1 MKTTQL
7 LRLISIINS
16 LFIIPAC
23 SAQNPSENLM
33 EEVLEDLSVN
43 NDINNSVNSLNW
55 ENELEELSNRLQ
67 EPVNLNSATREQ
79 LEQFPFLSDI
89 QIEHL
94 LAYIYIHGQMETIY
108 ELQLVEELDR
118 QTIQYLLPFVCI
130 KAINNE
136 PAFRW
141 KTMLKDAG
149 RYGKNE
155 VLTRLDIPFYKR
167 KGYEHTYL
175 GPSVYN
181 SVKYTFR
188 YRDQLYAGGVA
199 EKDAGEPFAA
209 LHNSYGYDYYSF
221 YLLLQN
227 CGRLKSLAVGNY
239 RLSFG
244 QGLVMSTDYLM
255 GKTIYASSFNNRST
269 GIKRHSSTDE
279 YNYFRG
285 VATTVALTKRLSVSA
300 FYSHRNMDGVV
311 TDGEITSVYKTG
323 LHRSRKEADKKNL
336 LTSQLTGGNVSYQQ
350 NHIRLGI
357 TGVYYVFNRPYEP
370 ELTGYSKYNIHGNHF
385 YNLGIDYAYR
395 WRRFSF
401 QGETAIGKQGW
412 ASLNRLQYSPVQD
425 IQFML
430 IHRFYSYDYWAMY
443 AHSFGEGSTVQ
454 NEQGYY
460 VGLETTPFSH
470 WRFFVSFDLFSF
482 PWKKYRINKPSRG
495 TDGLIQATFTPRT
508 NLSMYLKYRYKQKE
522 RDLTGSKGTLTLPI
536 FHHQLRYR
544 LNYSLNDVFSSR
556 TTLDYNHFHSQDRA
570 ATKGY
575 QVTQMISSQ
584 LPWTRLFADVQ
595 GSYFCTD
602 DYDSRVYV
610 SEKGLLYTFYT
621 PSFQGRGFRC
631 AVRLRY
637 ELNKHWL
644 FITKFGETIYLNRNE
659 IGSGNDL
666 IYGNKKADIQM
677 QLRIKFYC
685 IFVCQKIIKEYEN
698 KWMIKLLL
706 TECLM
711 SGMHNLYILHT
722 IL

>member
-1 MKTTQL
+1 
-7 LRLISIINS
+7 
-16 LFIIPAC
+16 
-23 SAQNPSENLM
+23 M

-659 IGSGNDL
+659 IGSGYDL

-677 QLRIKFYC
+677 QLRIKF
-685 IFVCQKIIKEYEN
+685 
-698 KWMIKLLL
+698 
-706 TECLM
+706 
-711 SGMHNLYILHT
+711 
-722 IL
+722 

>member
-23 SAQNPSENLM
+23 SAQNPSENLI

-43 NDINNSVNSLNW
+43 NDINNSVNFLNW

-136 PAFRW
+136 AAFRW

-209 LHNSYGYDYYSF
+209 LHNRYGYDYYSF

-255 GKTIYASSFNNRST
+255 GKTIYASSFNNRSA

-357 TGVYYVFNRPYEP
+357 TGVYYVFNRLYEP

-677 QLRIKFYC
+677 QLRIKF
-685 IFVCQKIIKEYEN
+685 
-698 KWMIKLLL
+698 
-706 TECLM
+706 
-711 SGMHNLYILHT
+711 
-722 IL
+722 

>member
-1 MKTTQL
+1 
-7 LRLISIINS
+7 
-16 LFIIPAC
+16 
-23 SAQNPSENLM
+23 M

-141 KTMLKDAG
+141 KTMLKSAMK
-149 RYGKNE
+149 YGKNE
-155 VLTRLDIPFYKR
+155 VLTRIDIPFYER

-209 LHNSYGYDYYSF
+209 LHNRYGYDYYSF

-227 CGRLKSLAVGNY
+227 CGRLKLLAVGNY

-269 GIKRHSSTDE
+269 GIKKHSSTDE

-677 QLRIKFYC
+677 QLRIKF
-685 IFVCQKIIKEYEN
+685 
-698 KWMIKLLL
+698 
-706 TECLM
+706 
-711 SGMHNLYILHT
+711 
-722 IL
+722 

>member
-595 GSYFCTD
+595 GSYFSTD

-637 ELNKHWL
+637 ELNEHWML
-644 FITKFGETIYLNRNE
+644 ITKFGETIYLDRNE

-666 IYGNKKADIQM
+666 IQGNKKADVQM
-677 QLRIKFYC
+677 QLRIKF
-685 IFVCQKIIKEYEN
+685 
-698 KWMIKLLL
+698 
-706 TECLM
+706 
-711 SGMHNLYILHT
+711 
-722 IL
+722 

>member
-175 GPSVYN
+175 GPSVYI

-209 LHNSYGYDYYSF
+209 LHNRYGYDYYSF

-677 QLRIKFYC
+677 QLRIKF
-685 IFVCQKIIKEYEN
+685 
-698 KWMIKLLL
+698 
-706 TECLM
+706 
-711 SGMHNLYILHT
+711 
-722 IL
+722 

>member
-23 SAQNPSENLM
+23 SAQNPSQSLIEDIF
-33 EEVLEDLSVN
+33 EDLSVN
-43 NDINNSVNSLNW
+43 NSVDNAVNEPNW
-55 ENELEELSNRLQ
+55 ENELEELSVRLH
-67 EPVNLNSATREQ
+67 EPVDLNRATRQQ

-94 LAYIYIHGQMETIY
+94 LAYIYVHGQMETLY
-108 ELQLVEELDR
+108 ELQLIEDMDK

-136 PAFRW
+136 SSFRW
-141 KTMLKDAG
+141 KTMLKSAMK
-149 RYGKNE
+149 YGKNE

-181 SVKYTFR
+181 SVKYSFR
-188 YRDQLYAGGVA
+188 YSDRLYAGVVA
-199 EKDAGEPFAA
+199 EKDAGEPFGA
-209 LHNSYGYDYYSF
+209 LHNRYGYDYYSF
-221 YLLLQN
+221 YLLLKD
-227 CGRLKSLAVGNY
+227 CGRLKALAVGNY

-255 GKTIYASSFNNRST
+255 GKTIYASSFNNRSA

-357 TGVYYVFNRPYEP
+357 TGVYYVFNRLYEP

-677 QLRIKFYC
+677 QLRIKF
-685 IFVCQKIIKEYEN
+685 
-698 KWMIKLLL
+698 
-706 TECLM
+706 
-711 SGMHNLYILHT
+711 
-722 IL
+722 

>member
-1 MKTTQL
+1 
-7 LRLISIINS
+7 
-16 LFIIPAC
+16 
-23 SAQNPSENLM
+23 M

-130 KAINNE
+130 KAINNK

-141 KTMLKDAG
+141 KSLLKNTAK
-149 RYGKNE
+149 YGKNE
-155 VLTRLDIPFYKR
+155 LLTRFDIPFYKR

-209 LHNSYGYDYYSF
+209 LHNRYGYDYYSF

-425 IQFML
+425 IQFIL

-677 QLRIKFYC
+677 QLRIKF
-685 IFVCQKIIKEYEN
+685 
-698 KWMIKLLL
+698 
-706 TECLM
+706 
-711 SGMHNLYILHT
+711 
-722 IL
+722 

>member
-1 MKTTQL
+1 
-7 LRLISIINS
+7 
-16 LFIIPAC
+16 
-23 SAQNPSENLM
+23 M

-167 KGYEHTYL
+167 KGYEHTNL

-269 GIKRHSSTDE
+269 GIKKHSSTDE

-677 QLRIKFYC
+677 QLRIKF
-685 IFVCQKIIKEYEN
+685 
-698 KWMIKLLL
+698 
-706 TECLM
+706 
-711 SGMHNLYILHT
+711 
-722 IL
+722 

>member
-1 MKTTQL
+1 MKITQL
-7 LRLISIINS
+7 IRLISIINS

-209 LHNSYGYDYYSF
+209 LHNRYGYDYYSF

-677 QLRIKFYC
+677 QLRIKF
-685 IFVCQKIIKEYEN
+685 
-698 KWMIKLLL
+698 
-706 TECLM
+706 
-711 SGMHNLYILHT
+711 
-722 IL
+722 

>member
-1 MKTTQL
+1 
-7 LRLISIINS
+7 
-16 LFIIPAC
+16 
-23 SAQNPSENLM
+23 M

-155 VLTRLDIPFYKR
+155 VLIRLDIPFYKR

-425 IQFML
+425 IQFIL

-677 QLRIKFYC
+677 QLRIKF
-685 IFVCQKIIKEYEN
+685 
-698 KWMIKLLL
+698 
-706 TECLM
+706 
-711 SGMHNLYILHT
+711 
-722 IL
+722 

>member
-1 MKTTQL
+1 
-7 LRLISIINS
+7 
-16 LFIIPAC
+16 
-23 SAQNPSENLM
+23 M

-209 LHNSYGYDYYSF
+209 LHNRYGYDYYSF

-255 GKTIYASSFNNRST
+255 GKTIYASSFNNRSA
-269 GIKRHSSTDE
+269 GIKSHSSTDE

-401 QGETAIGKQGW
+401 QGETVIGKQGW

-677 QLRIKFYC
+677 QLRIKF
-685 IFVCQKIIKEYEN
+685 
-698 KWMIKLLL
+698 
-706 TECLM
+706 
-711 SGMHNLYILHT
+711 
-722 IL
+722 

>member
-370 ELTGYSKYNIHGNHF
+370 ELTGYSKYNLHGNNF

-395 WRRFSF
+395 WHRFSF

-412 ASLNRLQYSPVQD
+412 ASLNRLQYSPVQNTQ
-425 IQFML
+425 IML
-430 IHRFYSYDYWAMY
+430 IHRFYSYNYWAMF

-677 QLRIKFYC
+677 QLRIKF
-685 IFVCQKIIKEYEN
+685 
-698 KWMIKLLL
+698 
-706 TECLM
+706 
-711 SGMHNLYILHT
+711 
-722 IL
+722 

>member
-23 SAQNPSENLM
+23 SAQNPSENLI

-43 NDINNSVNSLNW
+43 NDINNSVNSLNC

-209 LHNSYGYDYYSF
+209 LHNRYGYDYYSF

-255 GKTIYASSFNNRST
+255 GKTIYASSFNNRSA
-269 GIKRHSSTDE
+269 GIKSHSSTDE

-522 RDLTGSKGTLTLPI
+522 RDLTGSKVTLTLPI

-570 ATKGY
+570 ADIGY

-584 LPWTRLFADVQ
+584 LPWARLFADVQ
-595 GSYFCTD
+595 GSYFFTD
-602 DYDSRVYV
+602 SYDSRVYAA
-610 SEKGLLYTFYT
+610 EKGLLYTFYT
-621 PSFQGRGFRC
+621 PSFQGHGFRFSI
-631 AVRLRY
+631 RLRY

-644 FITKFGETIYLNRNE
+644 FITKFGETIYLDRNE

-666 IYGNKKADIQM
+666 IYGNKKADVQM
-677 QLRIKFYC
+677 QLRIKF
-685 IFVCQKIIKEYEN
+685 
-698 KWMIKLLL
+698 
-706 TECLM
+706 
-711 SGMHNLYILHT
+711 
-722 IL
+722 

>member
-209 LHNSYGYDYYSF
+209 LHNRYGYDYYSF

-357 TGVYYVFNRPYEP
+357 TGVYYVFNRLYEP

-425 IQFML
+425 IQFIL

-595 GSYFCTD
+595 GSYFSTD

-637 ELNKHWL
+637 EPNEHWM
-644 FITKFGETIYLNRNE
+644 FITKFGETVYLDRNE

-666 IYGNKKADIQM
+666 IFGNKKADVQM
-677 QLRIKFYC
+677 QLRIKF
-685 IFVCQKIIKEYEN
+685 
-698 KWMIKLLL
+698 
-706 TECLM
+706 
-711 SGMHNLYILHT
+711 
-722 IL
+722 

>member
-7 LRLISIINS
+7 IRLISIINS

-209 LHNSYGYDYYSF
+209 LHNRYGYDYYSF

-677 QLRIKFYC
+677 QLRIKF
-685 IFVCQKIIKEYEN
+685 
-698 KWMIKLLL
+698 
-706 TECLM
+706 
-711 SGMHNLYILHT
+711 
-722 IL
+722 

>member
-1 MKTTQL
+1 MKTIQL

-16 LFIIPAC
+16 LLIIPAC
-23 SAQNPSENLM
+23 SAQNPSETLL
-33 EEVLEDLSVN
+33 EDILEDLSVN
-43 NDINNSVNSLNW
+43 NDTDNSVNTPNW
-55 ENELEELSNRLQ
+55 ENELEELSNRMQ
-67 EPVNLNSATREQ
+67 EPVNLNVATREQ

-94 LAYIYIHGQMETIY
+94 LAYIYIHGQMKTIY
-108 ELQLVEELDR
+108 ELQLVEEMDK

-130 KAINNE
+130 KAINNK

-141 KTMLKDAG
+141 KSLLKNAAK
-149 RYGKNE
+149 YGKNE
-155 VLTRLDIPFYKR
+155 LLTRFDIPFYKR

-181 SVKYTFR
+181 SVKYSFR
-188 YRDQLYAGGVA
+188 YSDRLYAGVVA
-199 EKDAGEPFAA
+199 EKDAGEPFGA
-209 LHNSYGYDYYSF
+209 LHNRYGYDYYSF
-221 YLLLQN
+221 YLLLKD
-227 CGRLKSLAVGNY
+227 CGRLKALAVGNY

-244 QGLVMSTDYLM
+244 QGLVISTDYLM
-255 GKTIYASSFNNRST
+255 GKTVYASSFNNRNS
-269 GIKRHSSTDE
+269 GIKKHSSADE

-285 VATTVALTKRLSVSA
+285 VAATVSLTKDWDISG
-300 FYSHRNMDGVV
+300 FYSHRSLDGVI
-311 TDGEITSVYKTG
+311 TDGTITSIYKTG
-323 LHRSRKEADKKNL
+323 LHRSQKEADKKNL
-336 LTSQLTGGNVSYQQ
+336 FTMQLTGGHVSYQH
-350 NHIRLGI
+350 NRIRLGI
-357 TGVYYVFNRPYEP
+357 TGIYYLFNRPYEP
-370 ELTGYSKYNIHGNHF
+370 ELTGYSKYNLHGNNF

-395 WRRFSF
+395 WHRFSF

-412 ASLNRLQYSPVQD
+412 ASLNRLQYSPVQNTQ
-425 IQFML
+425 IML
-430 IHRFYSYDYWAMY
+430 IHRFYSYNYWAMF
-443 AHSFGEGSTVQ
+443 AHSFGEGSTTQ

-460 VGLETTPFSH
+460 IGLETSPFAY
-470 WRFFVSFDLFSF
+470 WKFFASFDLFSF
-482 PWKKYRINKPSRG
+482 PWKKYRVNKPSRG
-495 TDGLIQATFTPRT
+495 TDGLFQTTFTPRS
-508 NLSMYLKYRYKQKE
+508 NLSMYLRYRYKQKE
-522 RDLTGSKGTLTLPI
+522 RDWTGSKGTLTLPI

-544 LNYSLNDVFSSR
+544 LNYFLGDVLSSR

-677 QLRIKFYC
+677 QLRIKF
-685 IFVCQKIIKEYEN
+685 
-698 KWMIKLLL
+698 
-706 TECLM
+706 
-711 SGMHNLYILHT
+711 
-722 IL
+722 

>member
-1 MKTTQL
+1 
-7 LRLISIINS
+7 
-16 LFIIPAC
+16 
-23 SAQNPSENLM
+23 M
-33 EEVLEDLSVN
+33 EEVLEDLYVN

-209 LHNSYGYDYYSF
+209 LHNRYGYDYYSF

-255 GKTIYASSFNNRST
+255 GKTIYASSFNNRSA

-357 TGVYYVFNRPYEP
+357 TGVYYVFNRLYEP

-677 QLRIKFYC
+677 QLRIKF
-685 IFVCQKIIKEYEN
+685 
-698 KWMIKLLL
+698 
-706 TECLM
+706 
-711 SGMHNLYILHT
+711 
-722 IL
+722 

>member
-1 MKTTQL
+1 
-7 LRLISIINS
+7 
-16 LFIIPAC
+16 
-23 SAQNPSENLM
+23 M

-209 LHNSYGYDYYSF
+209 LHNRYGYDYYSF

-255 GKTIYASSFNNRST
+255 GKTIYASSFNNRSA
-269 GIKRHSSTDE
+269 GIKSHSSTDE

-677 QLRIKFYC
+677 QLRIKF
-685 IFVCQKIIKEYEN
+685 
-698 KWMIKLLL
+698 
-706 TECLM
+706 
-711 SGMHNLYILHT
+711 
-722 IL
+722 

>member
-357 TGVYYVFNRPYEP
+357 TSVYYIFNRPYEP

-677 QLRIKFYC
+677 QLRIKF
-685 IFVCQKIIKEYEN
+685 
-698 KWMIKLLL
+698 
-706 TECLM
+706 
-711 SGMHNLYILHT
+711 
-722 IL
+722 

>member
-23 SAQNPSENLM
+23 SAQNPSENLI

-149 RYGKNE
+149 RYVKNE

-677 QLRIKFYC
+677 QLRIKF
-685 IFVCQKIIKEYEN
+685 
-698 KWMIKLLL
+698 
-706 TECLM
+706 
-711 SGMHNLYILHT
+711 
-722 IL
+722 

>member
-1 MKTTQL
+1 
-7 LRLISIINS
+7 
-16 LFIIPAC
+16 
-23 SAQNPSENLM
+23 M

-209 LHNSYGYDYYSF
+209 LHNRYGYDYYSF

-610 SEKGLLYTFYT
+610 SEKGLLYTFYI

-677 QLRIKFYC
+677 QLRIKF
-685 IFVCQKIIKEYEN
+685 
-698 KWMIKLLL
+698 
-706 TECLM
+706 
-711 SGMHNLYILHT
+711 
-722 IL
+722 

>member
-1 MKTTQL
+1 MSVKRQEKIHILLMKTTQL

-209 LHNSYGYDYYSF
+209 LHNRYGYDYYSF

-677 QLRIKFYC
+677 QLRIKF
-685 IFVCQKIIKEYEN
+685 
-698 KWMIKLLL
+698 
-706 TECLM
+706 
-711 SGMHNLYILHT
+711 
-722 IL
+722 

>member
-23 SAQNPSENLM
+23 SAQNPSENLI

-43 NDINNSVNSLNW
+43 NDINNSVNFLNW

-209 LHNSYGYDYYSF
+209 LHNRYGYDYYSF

-255 GKTIYASSFNNRST
+255 GKTIYASSFNNRSA

-357 TGVYYVFNRPYEP
+357 TGVYYVFNRLYEP

-570 ATKGY
+570 ANKGY

-677 QLRIKFYC
+677 QLRIKF
-685 IFVCQKIIKEYEN
+685 
-698 KWMIKLLL
+698 
-706 TECLM
+706 
-711 SGMHNLYILHT
+711 
-722 IL
+722 

>member
-1 MKTTQL
+1 
-7 LRLISIINS
+7 
-16 LFIIPAC
+16 
-23 SAQNPSENLM
+23 M

-209 LHNSYGYDYYSF
+209 LHNRYGYDYYSF

-255 GKTIYASSFNNRST
+255 GKTIYASSFNNRSA
-269 GIKRHSSTDE
+269 GIKSHSSTDE

-336 LTSQLTGGNVSYQQ
+336 LTSQSTGGNVSYQQ

-556 TTLDYNHFHSQDRA
+556 TTLDYNHFHFQDRA
-570 ATKGY
+570 ANIGY

-584 LPWTRLFADVQ
+584 LPWARLFADVQ
-595 GSYFCTD
+595 GSYFYTD
-602 DYDSRVYV
+602 SYDSRVYA

-621 PSFQGRGFRC
+621 PSFQGCGFRYSI
-631 AVRLRY
+631 RLRY
-637 ELNKHWL
+637 EPNKHWL
-644 FITKFGETIYLNRNE
+644 FITKFGETVYLDRNE

-666 IYGNKKADIQM
+666 IRGNKKADVQM
-677 QLRIKFYC
+677 QLRIKF
-685 IFVCQKIIKEYEN
+685 
-698 KWMIKLLL
+698 
-706 TECLM
+706 
-711 SGMHNLYILHT
+711 
-722 IL
+722 

>member
-23 SAQNPSENLM
+23 SAQNPSENLI

-209 LHNSYGYDYYSF
+209 LHNRYGYDYYSF

-269 GIKRHSSTDE
+269 GIKKHSSTDE

-677 QLRIKFYC
+677 QLRIKF
-685 IFVCQKIIKEYEN
+685 
-698 KWMIKLLL
+698 
-706 TECLM
+706 
-711 SGMHNLYILHT
+711 
-722 IL
+722 

>member
-23 SAQNPSENLM
+23 SAQNPSENLI

-209 LHNSYGYDYYSF
+209 LHNRYGYDYYSF

-255 GKTIYASSFNNRST
+255 GKTIYASSFNNRSA

-610 SEKGLLYTFYT
+610 SEKGLLYTFYI

-677 QLRIKFYC
+677 QLRIKFLC
-685 IFVCQKIIKEYEN
+685 N
-698 KWMIKLLL
+698 
-706 TECLM
+706 
-711 SGMHNLYILHT
+711 SGRFL
-722 IL
+722 

>member
-1 MKTTQL
+1 
-7 LRLISIINS
+7 
-16 LFIIPAC
+16 
-23 SAQNPSENLM
+23 M

-677 QLRIKFYC
+677 QLRIKF
-685 IFVCQKIIKEYEN
+685 
-698 KWMIKLLL
+698 
-706 TECLM
+706 
-711 SGMHNLYILHT
+711 
-722 IL
+722 

>member
-23 SAQNPSENLM
+23 SAQNPSQSIIEDIF
-33 EEVLEDLSVN
+33 EDLSVN

-209 LHNSYGYDYYSF
+209 LHNRYGYDYYSF

-227 CGRLKSLAVGNY
+227 CGRVKSLAVGNY

-255 GKTIYASSFNNRST
+255 GKTIYASSFNNRSA

-595 GSYFCTD
+595 GSYFSTD

-637 ELNKHWL
+637 ELNEHWML
-644 FITKFGETIYLNRNE
+644 ITKFGETIYLDRNE

-666 IYGNKKADIQM
+666 IQGNKKADVQM
-677 QLRIKFYC
+677 QLRIKF
-685 IFVCQKIIKEYEN
+685 
-698 KWMIKLLL
+698 
-706 TECLM
+706 
-711 SGMHNLYILHT
+711 
-722 IL
+722 

>member
-130 KAINNE
+130 KALNNE

-209 LHNSYGYDYYSF
+209 LHNRYGYDYYSF

-425 IQFML
+425 IQFIL

-677 QLRIKFYC
+677 QLRIKF
-685 IFVCQKIIKEYEN
+685 
-698 KWMIKLLL
+698 
-706 TECLM
+706 
-711 SGMHNLYILHT
+711 
-722 IL
+722 

>member
-209 LHNSYGYDYYSF
+209 LHNRYGYDYYSF

-227 CGRLKSLAVGNY
+227 CGRLKLLAVGNY

-269 GIKRHSSTDE
+269 GIKKHSSTDE

-595 GSYFCTD
+595 GSYFSTD

-637 ELNKHWL
+637 EPNEHWM
-644 FITKFGETIYLNRNE
+644 FITKFGETVYLDRNE

-666 IYGNKKADIQM
+666 ILGNKKADVQM
-677 QLRIKFYC
+677 QLRIKF
-685 IFVCQKIIKEYEN
+685 
-698 KWMIKLLL
+698 
-706 TECLM
+706 
-711 SGMHNLYILHT
+711 
-722 IL
+722 

>member
-209 LHNSYGYDYYSF
+209 LHNRYGYDYYSF

-227 CGRLKSLAVGNY
+227 CGRLKLLAVGNY

-269 GIKRHSSTDE
+269 GIKKHSSTDE

-495 TDGLIQATFTPRT
+495 TNGLIQATFTPRT

-677 QLRIKFYC
+677 QLRIKF
-685 IFVCQKIIKEYEN
+685 
-698 KWMIKLLL
+698 
-706 TECLM
+706 
-711 SGMHNLYILHT
+711 
-722 IL
+722 

>member
-23 SAQNPSENLM
+23 SAQNPSENLI

-209 LHNSYGYDYYSF
+209 LHNRYGYDYYSF

-255 GKTIYASSFNNRST
+255 GKTIYASSFNNRSA

-395 WRRFSF
+395 WRRFTF

-522 RDLTGSKGTLTLPI
+522 RDLTGSKVTLTLPI

-677 QLRIKFYC
+677 QLRIKF
-685 IFVCQKIIKEYEN
+685 
-698 KWMIKLLL
+698 
-706 TECLM
+706 
-711 SGMHNLYILHT
+711 
-722 IL
+722 